1 MDGWSLGAI
10 ARGLTVLLDVFFDE
24 SLLVDFVNDALSI
37 TEEER
42 CHDEE

>member
-10 ARGLTVLLDVFFDE
+10 AGGLTVLLDIFFNE
-24 SLLVDFVNDALSI
+24 SLLIDLVNDALSI